1 MNSGRSSI
9 GDKMSKVLVLGLDG
23 ATWDLLRQWIEEGRL
38 PTLKKLMEEGVHSVL
53 KSTIPPLTGPAWVSF
68 ATGKNPGKHGCYD
81 FLLPRDSL
89 DDVRTITTRDINGE
103 TFYELLDK
111 AGKKCVLIN
120 LPCSY
125 PPRINGIVITDFLTM
140 GDEFIFPRDLIE
152 EIPELKRYRVLP
164 DSHSRIKDYINDV
177 RDLERN
183 RFECAKKLFKK
194 EWDFFF
200 ILFSGTDWIQHKI
213 YDKLISGDNSDLEAI
228 EFYEEIDDYIKW
240 FVENAKDTTILIMS
254 DHGFQAHNKMFAIN
268 KWLMEEGYLKVKQ
281 MESKGSSLREKSQKG
296 VKVPVFL
303 LRHQKVF
310 KLGTIFYGI
319 LRRIIPVTPVIRTEP
334 DTASVAYSILSSANG
349 NCCGI
354 YINSKRRFGDGS
366 VGIKDYDRVRSE
378 IMDKLEKLR
387 DETGEKIFKSVLRG
401 EEVYSG
407 ECVDKAPDIV
417 LISDEYNINSFYD
430 ECKNANEHA
439 IKGIFVAYGSDIKR
453 GVKIE
458 NAEIIDLAPTV
469 LYMMDMPIQ
478 REMDGRVLKEI
489 FREDSGFAKR
499 EAVYREVE
507 VGKEWIKERIRELKD
522 VGRI

>member
-1 MNSGRSSI
+1 
-9 GDKMSKVLVLGLDG
+9 MSKVLVIGLDG
-23 ATWDLLRQWIEEGRL
+23 ATWDLLKCWIEEGRL
-38 PTLKKLMEEGVHSVL
+38 PTLKKLIEEGVHGVL

-89 DDVRTITTRDINGE
+89 DDARTITTGDINGE
-103 TFYELLDK
+103 TFYEILDR
-111 AGKKCVLIN
+111 AGKKCILIN

-140 GDEFIFPRDLIE
+140 GDEFIFPRNLVE
-152 EIPELKRYRVLP
+152 EIPELKRYRVIP
-164 DSHSRIKDYINDV
+164 DSHSRIKEYISDV

-183 RFECAKKLFKK
+183 RFESAKRLFKK

-213 YDKLISGDNSDLEAI
+213 YDKLISGDNSEAI
-228 EFYEEIDDYIKW
+228 IFYEEIDKYVEW
-240 FVENAKDTTILIMS
+240 FVENAKDTNILIMS
-254 DHGFQAHNKMFAIN
+254 DHGFHTYNKMFAIN
-268 KWLMEEGYLKVKQ
+268 KWLMGEEYLKVKP
-281 MESKGSSLREKSQKG
+281 MESKGSSFREKSQKG
-296 VKVPVFL
+296 VNVPVFL
-303 LRHQKVF
+303 LRHQNIF
-310 KLGTIFYGI
+310 KIGAFFYGI
-319 LRRIIPVTPVIRTEP
+319 FRRIIPVTPVIRTEP

-366 VGIKDYDRVRSE
+366 VEIKDYKKVRGE

-387 DETGEKIFKSVLRG
+387 EGSGKRIFKSVLRG
-401 EEVYSG
+401 DEVYFG

-430 ECKNANEHA
+430 EDKNANEHA
-439 IKGIFVAYGSDIKR
+439 IKGIFVAYGHDIKK

-458 NAEIIDLAPTV
+458 NAEIIDLAPTI
-469 LYMMDMPIQ
+469 LYMMDMPVQ
-478 REMDGRVLKEI
+478 RDMDGKVLKEI
-489 FREDSGFAKR
+489 FEINSELAKR
-499 EAVYREVE
+499 LTKYQEVDE
-507 VGKEWIKERIRELKD
+507 RDRIKERIRRLKTRD
-522 VGRI
+522 EV